1 MNRADEDYLYPR
13 PEPRDVN
20 VYPLTLENI
29 SSEVPKFF
37 EARVL
42 TTADDNGKFQTLY
55 DEVVMFEERD
65 DMNMVMKVS
74 SDFLRSNVN
83 FILIHVDSGHHFVPQ
98 HTFEDAK
105 KLVLP

>member
-20 VYPLTLENI
+20 VSKLTLANI
-29 SSEVPKFF
+29 SSEEPKFF

-42 TTADDNGKFQTLY
+42 TTSGDNGKFQTLY
-55 DEVVMFEERD
+55 DEVVLFEERD
-65 DMNMVMKVS
+65 DLNLVMKVS

-83 FILIHVDSGHHFVPQ
+83 FALIHIDSGHHFAP
-98 HTFEDAK
+98 
-105 KLVLP
+105 

>member
-83 FILIHVDSGHHFVPQ
+83 FILIHVDSGHHFVP
-98 HTFEDAK
+98 
-105 KLVLP
+105 